1 MKMIVIAAAALIG
14 AAAYQSQ
21 AEENPIVDT
30 VETVKEVAVNN
41 QVTNF
46 VVSGYNDIKQSGQDG
61 IQESK
66 DQLNRNKEQ
75 IVAIFANVKD
85 AFNHYFVK

>member
-1 MKMIVIAAAALIG
+1 MKTILLAAALFG
-14 AAAYQSQ
+14 AVAYQTQ
-21 AEENPIVDT
+21 ANENPIVNT

-46 VVSGYNDIKQSGQDG
+46 VLAEYNNIKQSGQDS

-66 DQLNRNKEQ
+66 DQFGRNKDK
-75 IVAIFANVKD
+75 IVGIFVNVKD

>member
-1 MKMIVIAAAALIG
+1 MKTILLAAALFG
-14 AAAYQSQ
+14 AVVYQSQ
-21 AEENPIVDT
+21 ANDNPIVNT

-46 VVSGYNDIKQSGQDG
+46 VLAEYNNIKQSGQDS

-66 DQLNRNKEQ
+66 DQFGRNKDK
-75 IVAIFANVKD
+75 IVGIFVNVKD

>member
-1 MKMIVIAAAALIG
+1 MKTIVIAAAALIG

-21 AEENPIVDT
+21 AEENPIVNT

>member
-1 MKMIVIAAAALIG
+1 MKTILLAAALFG
-14 AAAYQSQ
+14 AVAYQTQ
-21 AEENPIVDT
+21 ANENPIVNT

-46 VVSGYNDIKQSGQDG
+46 VLTEYNNIKQSGQDS
-61 IQESK
+61 IQDTR
-66 DQLNRNKEQ
+66 DQFGRNKDK
-75 IVAIFANVKD
+75 IVGIFFNVKD

>member
-1 MKMIVIAAAALIG
+1 MKMIVIAAGALIG